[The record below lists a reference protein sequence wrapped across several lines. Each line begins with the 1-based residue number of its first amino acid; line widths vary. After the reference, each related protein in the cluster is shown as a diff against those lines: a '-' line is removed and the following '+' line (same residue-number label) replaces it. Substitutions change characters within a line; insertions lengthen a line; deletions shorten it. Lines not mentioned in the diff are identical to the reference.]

1 MSAER
6 DVTLLVIDFAGTHQ
20 LFEQMGAGPANR
32 LIGRLL
38 GGMGQIVEYYGGR
51 VIKTVGDS
59 VLSEFSD
66 PSPAVTAAVH
76 TQREMA
82 RHGEANRFGLGVR
95 LGLHH
100 GPVTEEVGDLFGPTV
115 EQTNHITALAKRE
128 QIVGSLLALAWADM
142 DLPLE
147 RIGAVQSTDPDRPIP
162 VARLLWREMRPARAT
177 TPDGIASNLQLS
189 LGSQRVTVSPENPAI
204 ELGRQPTAAFDTAF
218 SWVSRNHATIVMRDQ
233 SFFLIDESTNG
244 TYLIVD
250 EDDDASTTTATT
262 TTAEHSIGSDAE
274 PVAGSSG
281 RAAAH
286 TGDAAQPGE
295 AGAEPAAD
303 TSLDLATPST
313 PTGPE
318 TRIHRSEVE
327 LTESGWIG
335 LGWSN
340 HTRRQTAIRFR
351 VSRTVNRPE
360 RESPT
365 NPTHAE

>member
-59 VLSEFSD
+59 VLSEFAD

-76 TQREMA
+76 TQREMS

-95 LGLHH
+95 IGLHH

-115 EQTNHITALAKRE
+115 EQTHHITALAKRE

-147 RIGAVQSTDPDRPIP
+147 RIGAVQSTDPERPIP
-162 VARLLWREMRPARAT
+162 VARLLWREMRPARAAS
-177 TPDGIASNLQLS
+177 PDGITRTLQLS
-189 LGSQRVTVSPENPAI
+189 LGHQHVVVSPENPSI

-233 SFFLIDESTNG
+233 SFVLIDESTNG

-250 EDDDASTTTATT
+250 EDTSAEGDPESAQST
-262 TTAEHSIGSDAE
+262 SDS
-274 PVAGSSG
+274 PVPSANTSAQ
-281 RAAAH
+281 RHADAAA
-286 TGDAAQPGE
+286 TPGDADRG
-295 AGAEPAAD
+295 AD
-303 TSLDLATPST
+303 TDVDANQHVVKPTT
-313 PTGPE
+313 PTGSE
-318 TRIHRSEVE
+318 TRVHQQEVE
-327 LTESGWIG
+327 LVDSGWIG

-340 HTRRQTAIRFR
+340 HTRRQTAIRYE
-351 VSRTVNRPE
+351 VVRTVHRAE